1 MSYTQFSD
9 DEAERI
15 AFEHA
20 RGVYQR
26 SLLRGAEA
34 WSGATLRGKASQYGA
49 HYARS
54 RNGLLARLQSDL
66 RLHVEERRGAHG
78 RRELHISLVDPRVAE
93 LLESV
98 RAGRAG
104 ALQVLEDL
112 VLETHGEVA
121 LERFRMLAAKIR

>member
-9 DEAERI
+9 DEAERV

-20 RGVYQR
+20 RGAYQR

-34 WSGATLRGKASQYGA
+34 WSGATLRGKASQYGT

-54 RNGLLARLQSDL
+54 RNGLLARLQGDL

-78 RRELHISLVDPRVAE
+78 RRELHISLADPRITK

-98 RAGRAG
+98 RAGVPG

-112 VLETHGEVA
+112 VLETHGAVA
-121 LERFRMLAAKIR
+121 LERFRVLATRIR